1 MQTLIELTEKARE
14 LRQRIDLI
22 KIDQIAPL
30 QNQLNIAEA
39 LIGTMVCDLGESVS
53 TKAARLTYVKPSVRT
68 SWDNEG
74 LLQYAKKHPEIL
86 DFKRETQIEAAIRI
100 KYNHETI

>member
-30 QNQLNIAEA
+30 QNQLDVAEA
-39 LIGTMVCDLGESVS
+39 LIGAMVCDLGESIT
-53 TKAARLTYVKPSVRT
+53 TKAARLTYVKPSSRI
-68 SWDNEG
+68 SWDSEG
-74 LLQYAKKHPEIL
+74 LNKYAKSHPEIL
-86 DFKRETQIEAAIRI
+86 DFKRETSIAPSVRI
-100 KYNHETI
+100 KYNHES